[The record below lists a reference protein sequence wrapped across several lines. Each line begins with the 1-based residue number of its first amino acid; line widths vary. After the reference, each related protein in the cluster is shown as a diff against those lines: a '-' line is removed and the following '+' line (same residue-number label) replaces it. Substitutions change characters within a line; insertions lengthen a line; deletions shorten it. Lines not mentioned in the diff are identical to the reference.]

1 MSDHDNQ
8 STTGFLLTNRMSR
21 SNASRYPNSMV
32 NKNGPI
38 TPNNGGASQGLRQP
52 SNMGRFSYTP
62 SNLGTINEA
71 SSKIHSTTNNMDE
84 GCENVDWR
92 KKHKIHEANDK
103 QNLAASMKALEIDGS
118 RKAQLRAP
126 EYEWRP
132 SSAGSFRTMGRERQQ
147 RQKANNWAAK
157 PNPPTMSLADHRQ
170 VYTFPQKEFEKG
182 MIFRAALHE
191 EDYTVTGR
199 AAHPL
204 QSQVF
209 CLAASNMSTAS
220 ALPKNHQMMSDFGP
234 VYSENRYMVVVVL
247 GPDTYT
253 ALPFFTHSGNGTAYK
268 NGKSDYVSI
277 KDHRDPGKCIAQSKH
292 RPVRTEEMNDMT
304 KTLHECTTANLGIA
318 VSRKY
323 RLPISYQGKLVDK
336 DTDRLVELFK
346 TWVMKH

>member
-1 MSDHDNQ
+1 M
-8 STTGFLLTNRMSR
+8 
-21 SNASRYPNSMV
+21 
-32 NKNGPI
+32 
-38 TPNNGGASQGLRQP
+38 
-52 SNMGRFSYTP
+52 
-62 SNLGTINEA
+62 GTINEA
-71 SSKIHSTTNNMDE
+71 SSKIHSMTNGMNK

-92 KKHKIHEANDK
+92 EKDKIRESNGK
-103 QNLAASMKALEIDGS
+103 QDLVASMKALEINGS

-126 EYEWRP
+126 ECEWRQP
-132 SSAGSFRTMGRERQQ
+132 SAGSFRTMGRERQQ
-147 RQKANNWAAK
+147 RQKGNNWVAK

-199 AAHPL
+199 TAHPL
-204 QSQVF
+204 QSQIT

-220 ALPKNHQMMSDFGP
+220 GVPKNHQIMTDFGP

-268 NGKSDYVSI
+268 TGKSDYVSI
-277 KDHRDPGKCIAQSKH
+277 KDHRDPGKCIAQSDH
-292 RPVRTEEMNDMT
+292 RPVRTEDMKDMT

-323 RLPISYQGKLVDK
+323 RLPISYQGKLAAK
-336 DTDRLVELFK
+336 DTDRLVELFQ